1 MLLYYVEPKI
11 TDIVKFVIP
20 KVAAHWK
27 TLAYFLKFDTSRV
40 ETIGKKHF
48 RDPEKCCREVFIYWL
63 NSKEGISPKTWGV
76 LLRTLSDITEL
87 TAVTE
92 QIEMDITKVANL

>member
-11 TDIVKFVIP
+11 RDIVKFVVP

-27 TLAYFLKFDTSRV
+27 TLAYVLEFDTSRV
-40 ETIGKKHF
+40 EIIGEKHF
-48 RDPEKCCREVFIYWL
+48 RDPEKCCREVFIHWL

-87 TAVTE
+87 TACSH
-92 QIEMDITKVANL
+92 